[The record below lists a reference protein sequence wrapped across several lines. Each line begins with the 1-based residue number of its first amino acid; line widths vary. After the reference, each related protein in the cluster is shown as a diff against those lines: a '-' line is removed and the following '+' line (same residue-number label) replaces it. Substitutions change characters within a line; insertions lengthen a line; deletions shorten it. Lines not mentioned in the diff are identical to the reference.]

1 MVACLMPPDFHFP
14 LVVNRSMGSARLYT
28 GTVEES
34 RQTLPA
40 IFAGEAM
47 LLSLVGIY
55 GVMSYTFTQSSREI
69 AIRMALG
76 AQERDALKPG
86 IALRYE

>member
-1 MVACLMPPDFHFP
+1 
-14 LVVNRSMGSARLYT
+14 
-28 GTVEES
+28 
-34 RQTLPA
+34 
-40 IFAGEAM
+40 M

-55 GVMSYTFTQSSREI
+55 GVMSYTFTRSSREI

-76 AQERDALKPG
+76 AQERDALKPR

>member
-1 MVACLMPPDFHFP
+1 
-14 LVVNRSMGSARLYT
+14 MGSARLYT

-34 RQTLPA
+34 RRALPA
-40 IFAGEAM
+40 IFAGVAM
-47 LLSLVGIY
+47 LLSMVGIY

-69 AIRMALG
+69 GIRMALG
-76 AQERDALKPG
+76 AQERDVLKPG